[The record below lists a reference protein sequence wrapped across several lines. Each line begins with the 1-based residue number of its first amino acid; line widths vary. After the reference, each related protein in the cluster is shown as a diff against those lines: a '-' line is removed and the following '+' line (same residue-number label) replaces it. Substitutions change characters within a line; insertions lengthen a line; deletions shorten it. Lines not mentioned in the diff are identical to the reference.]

1 MILCSIL
8 LLDTCLMRCCEE
20 KKLPIDCLEEE
31 FETKQ
36 VSQVNGTHHVI
47 RIVRSEKCADYSS
60 IMTEC
65 KSMCLGS
72 MKTDFCYI

>member
-1 MILCSIL
+1 
-8 LLDTCLMRCCEE
+8 MRCCEE

-36 VSQVNGTHHVI
+36 VSQINGTHHII
-47 RIVRSEKCADYSS
+47 RIVRSEECETYSS
-60 IMTEC
+60 MMTEC

-72 MKTDFCYI
+72 MKSNFCCI